1 MKPSST
7 KTFHTANTFKN
18 MSTSTF
24 YGEACFLACVIL
36 YAQLV
41 SSPNN
46 AFASAS
52 SSSTSS
58 SSEAEALLEWKASFQ
73 NQTQNNLTSWT
84 YSPSNSTNPK
94 ANASPCNGWTGISC
108 NTAGSVNR
116 INLSNSGIQGTL
128 HELSFLSFPNLAYLE
143 LSFNELCDAIPP
155 QISFLS
161 KLIYLDLSSNQLSG
175 QIPPEIGLLTNL
187 EVLHLNE
194 NQLNGSIPH
203 QISQLNSLS
212 ELALSHNILEGK
224 IPASLGNLNNL
235 TSLYLHGNQLSGS
248 IPASLG
254 NLSNMNTLNLQENQ
268 LSGSIPPSL
277 GNLTNLTSLYLYQNN
292 LSGTIPE
299 QIGNLK
305 SIVDLEL
312 GENQLNGSIPPSI
325 GGLSNLV
332 FLFLRDNQLSG
343 SIPQEIGNLKKLTV
357 LELDTNQLSG
367 HLPQNIC
374 RGGSLRSF
382 TAKTNQLTGPI
393 PKSLKMCKSLI
404 RVLLQD
410 NHLTGKVSEEFGAY
424 PNLQH
429 VDLSHNN
436 FYGEISPMWGQCPQ
450 LTILRIGG
458 NNLTGSIPP
467 EIGNA
472 TQIHALDLSSNGLVG
487 VIPNE
492 IGRLTSLLIL
502 TLTDNQLWGHIP
514 SDFESLK
521 DLEYLDLSTNKFN
534 ESIPGFLGVFSKI
547 HYLNLSNNKFSKDIP
562 FQLGKLVQLSQ
573 LDLSHNSL
581 EGHIP
586 SKLGQMQS
594 LEILNLSHNNLS
606 GSIPKN
612 FEQMHSLVQIDISYN
627 QLQGPVPNNKAF
639 QDGALEGNE
648 GLCGNVAGLQP
659 CNISSMETKHSS
671 KTDRR
676 HLFLIVFPILGTLL
690 LVLAV
695 LAIFLVGKR
704 RKTEQSNVQHKEV
717 FSISELDGRRMYEEI
732 IKATNDFDALYCI
745 GKGGSGSVYKA
756 KLQSGSIVA
765 VKKLHSI
772 LDDEETSRKEFLNEI
787 RALLEI
793 RHRNIVK
800 LRGFCSHSRHSF
812 LVYDYL
818 EKGSLAS
825 ILSKEYEANKLDWST
840 RVRIVKGVAHALSY
854 MHHDCSPPI
863 VHRDISSNNILL
875 DYEYEPV
882 VSDFGTAKLLNPDSL
897 NWTARAGTYGYIA
910 PELAYTMKVT
920 EKCDVYSFGVLA
932 LEVIMGRQL
941 ADFVSSFS
949 TPSANGDILVKDVLD
964 QRLPPPTPNI
974 ENELITIAR
983 LSIACKHSHP
993 QSRPTMHMVSQ
1004 VLSSQSANS
1013 SRLPEITLE
1022 QLIN

>member
-1 MKPSST
+1 MRS
-7 KTFHTANTFKN
+7 
-18 MSTSTF
+18 
-24 YGEACFLACVIL
+24 FLAYFLL
-36 YAQLV
+36 YVHLV

-46 AFASAS
+46 AFASFS
-52 SSSTSS
+52 SSSS
-58 SSEAEALLEWKASFQ
+58 SSEAKALLKWKASFQ
-73 NQTQNNLTSWT
+73 SQPQNNLTSWT
-84 YSPSNSTNPK
+84 YSPSNSTNPR

-108 NTAGSVNR
+108 NIIGSVNG

-128 HELSFLSFPNLAYLE
+128 RELSFLSFPNLEYLE
-143 LSFNELCDAIPP
+143 LSFNELHDAIPP
-155 QISFLS
+155 QISSLS
-161 KLIYLDLSSNQLSG
+161 KLIYLDLSSNHLSG
-175 QIPPEIGLLTNL
+175 QVPPEIGLLTKL
-187 EVLHLNE
+187 EVLHLHDNK
-194 NQLNGSIPH
+194 LNGSIPH
-203 QISQLNSLS
+203 EIGQLKFLS
-212 ELALSHNILEGK
+212 ELALSQNSLEGV

-235 TSLYLHGNQLSGS
+235 ISLFLHENQLFGS

-254 NLSNMNTLNLQENQ
+254 SLSNLTTLNLHRNQ

-277 GNLTNLTSLYLYQNN
+277 GDLTNLTFLFLYQNN

-305 SIVDLEL
+305 SMVDLEL
-312 GENQLNGSIPPSI
+312 AMNQLNGSIPPSI
-325 GGLSNLV
+325 GGLINLV
-332 FLFLRDNQLSG
+332 FLYLRDNQLSG

-374 RGGSLRSF
+374 RGGSLQNF
-382 TAKTNQLTGPI
+382 TANSNQLTGPI
-393 PKSLKMCKSLI
+393 PKSMKICKSLV
-404 RVLLQD
+404 RVCLQD
-410 NHLTGKVSEEFGAY
+410 NHLTGNISEEFGAY
-424 PNLQH
+424 PNLYI
-429 VDLSHNN
+429 VDLSRNN
-436 FYGEISPMWGQCPQ
+436 FYGEILPMWGLCPQ
-450 LTILRIGG
+450 LATLRIAG

-472 TQIHALDLSSNGLVG
+472 TQIQALDLSSNGLVG

-492 IGRLTSLLIL
+492 IGSLTSLLSL
-502 TLTDNQLWGHIP
+502 NLNGNQLSGHIP
-514 SDFESLK
+514 SELYSLK
-521 DLEYLDLSTNKFN
+521 DLEYLDLSTNKLN
-534 ESIPGFLGVFSKI
+534 ESIPSILGNFSKM
-547 HYLNLSNNKFSKDIP
+547 HYLNLSNNKFSQEIP
-562 FQLGKLVQLSQ
+562 FQLGKLVHLSQ
-573 LDLSHNSL
+573 LDLSYNSL
-581 EGHIP
+581 EDQIP
-586 SKLGQMQS
+586 SEISQMQS
-594 LEILNLSHNNLS
+594 LEILNISHNNLS

-639 QDGALEGNE
+639 HDGALEGNE

-659 CNISSMETKHSS
+659 CNKQSS

-676 HLFLIVFPILGTLL
+676 HLFLIIFPILGTLL

-695 LAIFLVGKR
+695 LAIALVGKR
-704 RKTEQSNVQHKEV
+704 RKAKQDTEQSNVQHKEV
-717 FSISELDGRRMYEEI
+717 FSISEFDGRRMYEEI

-745 GKGGSGSVYKA
+745 GKGGSGIVYKA
-756 KLQSGSIVA
+756 KLPSSSIVA
-765 VKKLHSI
+765 VKKLHPV
-772 LDDEETSRKEFLNEI
+772 LDGEETSRKEFLNEI

-800 LRGFCSHSRHSF
+800 LRGFCSHAHHSF
-812 LVYDYL
+812 FVYDYL

-875 DYEYEPV
+875 DYDYEPV
-882 VSDFGTAKLLNPDSL
+882 VSDFGTSKLLNPNSS

-932 LEVIMGRQL
+932 LEVIMGKQL
-941 ADFVSSFS
+941 ADFVSAFS
-949 TPSANGDILVKDVLD
+949 TPSAIGDILLKDVFD
-964 QRLPPPTPNI
+964 QRLPPPTPKI
-974 ENELITIAR
+974 ENELITITR
-983 LSIACKHSHP
+983 LAIACKHSHP
-993 QSRPTMHMVSQ
+993 QSRPTMYMVSQ
-1004 VLSSQSANS
+1004 VLSSQRANS

-1022 QLIN
+1022 QLIK